1 MSPFRTSGVGRSSVR
16 EALRSL
22 ELLGLIET
30 RHGVGTFLA
39 STQKHPLVEKW
50 SMFILEDEKSKKGC
64 RINATNS

>member
-1 MSPFRTSGVGRSSVR
+1 MR

-39 STQKHPLVEKW
+39 ST
-50 SMFILEDEKSKKGC
+50 KSI
-64 RINATNS
+64 R